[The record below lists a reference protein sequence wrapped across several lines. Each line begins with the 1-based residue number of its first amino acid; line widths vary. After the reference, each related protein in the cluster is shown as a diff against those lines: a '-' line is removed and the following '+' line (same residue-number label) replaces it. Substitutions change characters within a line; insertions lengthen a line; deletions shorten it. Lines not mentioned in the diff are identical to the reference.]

1 MPVFIKMPSLSP
13 TMTEGKLAKW
23 LKNKGDQVAPGD
35 VIAEIETDKAT
46 MEIEAVDEGVLF
58 EIKVDEGAENVLVG
72 ATIATIME
80 ENDSEEDMMDLEDK
94 SNLDGN
100 NYLASIENKNTNT
113 EYNEKKVTSDYSL
126 DKTTSEDRIRISPL
140 AKRLAL
146 KNNISYREIK
156 GSGPYGR
163 IIKKDIE
170 NFDKLKET
178 FDNNLNN
185 NFNLKENNY
194 NDVPHSPMRKIIAQR
209 LVNSVNEAPHF
220 FLSVDCNI
228 SEINKIRNQINN
240 DNLKI
245 SVNDFIVKASSKAL
259 KNVPKANCS
268 WDENF
273 IRYYNNF
280 DISVAVAIDD
290 GLITPI
296 VRNVDSKGL
305 EEISKEIKD
314 LADKAKKGNLIPED
328 YQGGNF
334 TVSNLGMY
342 GIKNF
347 TAIINPPQSMI
358 LAIGKAEKKPV
369 IINDEIQ
376 ILEIMNVTLSCDHRV
391 VDGALG
397 SVWLNKFKSYI
408 ENPSLM
414 LI

>member
-1 MPVFIKMPSLSP
+1 MPISIKMPSLSP

-23 LKNKGDQVAPGD
+23 LKKKGDQVLPGD
-35 VIAEIETDKAT
+35 IIAEIETDKAT

-72 ATIATIME
+72 STIATIME
-80 ENDSEEDMMDLEDK
+80 ENDSENDMMDLEGNGNIEGEN
-94 SNLDGN
+94 NLV
-100 NYLASIENKNTNT
+100 SIENKNKNL
-113 EYNEKKVTSDYSL
+113 EFNEKKVTSDLSL
-126 DKTTSEDRIRISPL
+126 DKTSSENRIRISPL

-163 IIKKDIE
+163 IVKKDIE
-170 NFDKLKET
+170 NYDNLKET

-185 NFNLKENNY
+185 KIDLKKNNFS
-194 NDVPHSPMRKIIAQR
+194 DVPLSPMRKVIAQR
-209 LVNSVNEAPHF
+209 LINSVNEAPHF

-228 SEINKIRNQINN
+228 SEINKIRNQINS

-245 SVNDFIVKASSKAL
+245 SVNDFIVKASAKAL

-268 WDENF
+268 WNDNF

-296 VRNVDSKGL
+296 VRNAESKGL
-305 EEISKEIKD
+305 GEISKEIKD
-314 LADKAKKGNLIPED
+314 LVDKAKKGNLTPEE

-358 LAIGKAEKKPV
+358 LAIGKAEKKPL
-369 IINDEIQ
+369 IINNEIQ
-376 ILEIMNVTLSCDHRV
+376 ISEIMSVTLSCDHRV

>member
-13 TMTEGKLAKW
+13 TMTEGKLSKW
-23 LKNKGDQVAPGD
+23 LKKKGDQVAPGD

-72 ATIATIME
+72 STIATIME
-80 ENDSEEDMMDLEDK
+80 ENDSEEDMMDSESN
-94 SNLDGN
+94 SNLKGAN
-100 NYLASIENKNTNT
+100 NLVSIENNNTNT
-113 EYNEKKVTSDYSL
+113 EYNEKKIISDLPL
-126 DKTTSEDRIRISPL
+126 DKTTSDDRIRISPL

-146 KNNISYREIK
+146 KNNISYRDIK

-170 NFDKLKET
+170 NFDNLKET
-178 FDNNLNN
+178 FDNNFNVEKN
-185 NFNLKENNY
+185 NF
-194 NDVPHSPMRKIIAQR
+194 NDVPHSPMRMVIAQR

-228 SEINKIRNQINN
+228 SEINKIRNQINS

-245 SVNDFIVKASSKAL
+245 SVNDFIVKASAKAL
-259 KNVPKANCS
+259 ENVPKANCS
-268 WDENF
+268 WNENF

-296 VRNVDSKGL
+296 VRNVESKGL
-305 EEISKEIKD
+305 GEISKEIKD
-314 LADKAKKGNLIPED
+314 LADKAKKGNLIPEE

-369 IINDEIQ
+369 IINNEIQ
-376 ILEIMNVTLSCDHRV
+376 ISEIMNVTLSCDHRV

-397 SVWLNKFKSYI
+397 SLWLNKFKSYI

>member
-1 MPVFIKMPSLSP
+1 
-13 TMTEGKLAKW
+13 
-23 LKNKGDQVAPGD
+23 
-35 VIAEIETDKAT
+35 

-58 EIKVDEGAENVLVG
+58 EIKVDEGTENVLVG
-72 ATIATIME
+72 STIATIME
-80 ENDSEEDMMDLEDK
+80 ENDSEEDMMDSESK
-94 SNLDGN
+94 SNSEGTN
-100 NYLASIENKNTNT
+100 NLVSIENKNKNT
-113 EYNEKKVTSDYSL
+113 EYNEKKVTGDLPL
-126 DKTTSEDRIRISPL
+126 DKSTSEDRIRISPL

-146 KNNISYREIK
+146 KNNISYRDIK

-170 NFDKLKET
+170 NFDNLKET
-178 FDNNLNN
+178 FDNNFNVEKN
-185 NFNLKENNY
+185 NF
-194 NDVPHSPMRKIIAQR
+194 NDVPHSPMRMVIAQR

-228 SEINKIRNQINN
+228 SEINKIRNQINS

-245 SVNDFIVKASSKAL
+245 SVNDFIVKASAKAL
-259 KNVPKANCS
+259 ENVPKANCS
-268 WDENF
+268 WNENF

-296 VRNVDSKGL
+296 VRNVESKGL
-305 EEISKEIKD
+305 GEISKEIKD
-314 LADKAKKGNLIPED
+314 LADKAKKGNLIPEE

-376 ILEIMNVTLSCDHRV
+376 ISEIMNVTLSCDHRV

-397 SVWLNKFKSYI
+397 SLWLNKFKSYI

>member
-1 MPVFIKMPSLSP
+1 MPIFIKMPSLSP
-13 TMTEGKLAKW
+13 TMTEGKLSKW
-23 LKNKGDQVAPGD
+23 LKKKGDQVAPGD

-72 ATIATIME
+72 STIATIME
-80 ENDSEEDMMDLEDK
+80 ENDSEEDMMDAEGK
-94 SNLDGN
+94 SNLEKTN
-100 NYLASIENKNTNT
+100 NFVSIENKNTNT
-113 EYNEKKVTSDYSL
+113 EYNEKKVTSDLSL

-170 NFDKLKET
+170 NFANSKAT
-178 FDNNLNN
+178 FDKNLNN
-185 NFNLKENNY
+185 NFNVEKNNF
-194 NDVPHSPMRKIIAQR
+194 NDVPHSPMRMVIAQR

-228 SEINKIRNQINN
+228 SEIIKIRNQINS

-245 SVNDFIVKASSKAL
+245 SVNDFIVKASAKAL

-268 WDENF
+268 WNENF

-296 VRNVDSKGL
+296 VRNVESKGL
-305 EEISKEIKD
+305 EEISNEIKE
-314 LADKAKKGNLIPED
+314 LADKAKKGNLIPEE

-376 ILEIMNVTLSCDHRV
+376 ISEIMNVTLSCDHRV

-397 SVWLNKFKSYI
+397 SMWLNKFKSYI

>member
-1 MPVFIKMPSLSP
+1 MPIFIKMPSLSP
-13 TMTEGKLAKW
+13 TMTEGKLSKW
-23 LKNKGDQVAPGD
+23 LKKKGDQVAPGD

-58 EIKVDEGAENVLVG
+58 EIKVDEGSENVLVG
-72 ATIATIME
+72 STIATIME
-80 ENDSEEDMMDLEDK
+80 ENDSEEDMMDSEGN
-94 SNLDGN
+94 SNLEGN
-100 NYLASIENKNTNT
+100 NNLVSIENKNTNT
-113 EYNEKKVTSDYSL
+113 EFNEKKVTSDLSL

-146 KNNISYREIK
+146 KNNISYRKIK

-170 NFDKLKET
+170 NFDNLKET
-178 FDNNLNN
+178 FDKNLNN
-185 NFNLKENNY
+185 NINLEKNNF
-194 NDVPHSPMRKIIAQR
+194 NDVPHSPMRMVIAQR

-228 SEINKIRNQINN
+228 SEINKIRNQINS

-245 SVNDFIVKASSKAL
+245 SVNDFIVKASAKAL

-268 WDENF
+268 WNENF
-273 IRYYNNF
+273 IRYYKNF

-296 VRNVDSKGL
+296 VRNAERKGL
-305 EEISKEIKD
+305 GAISKEIKD
-314 LADKAKKGNLIPED
+314 LADKAKKGNLIPEE

-376 ILEIMNVTLSCDHRV
+376 ISEIMNVTLSCDHRV

-397 SVWLNKFKSYI
+397 SLWLNKFKSYI